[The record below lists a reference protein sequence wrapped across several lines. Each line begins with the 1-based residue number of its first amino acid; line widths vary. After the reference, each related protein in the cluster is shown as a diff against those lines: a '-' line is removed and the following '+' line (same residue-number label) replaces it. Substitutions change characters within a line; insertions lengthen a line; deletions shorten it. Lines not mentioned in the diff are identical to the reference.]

1 MSGQFL
7 KLVEDN
13 NLDEIKKII
22 STIDLETKNVALI
35 QASENGYSNMV
46 VFLVENGADID
57 AQNGQALISALQ
69 NGHLNVVQFLVE
81 NEADINSNNNEAL
94 RSALYYGH
102 LDITKFLVENGADI
116 HDIDDDEPLKW
127 ASMNGRL
134 NIVQYLLECGVN
146 PNVEALISASAN
158 GHLNVVEF
166 LVEKG
171 VNINNGV
178 LGIAARNNH
187 LNIVKFLVE
196 KGADVNADNNEALI
210 YASRKGYLDI
220 VQFLVASGANPND
233 EALISASSNGRLN
246 VVEFLIERGVNE
258 NRIRIAP
265 TTECSEEIIRDFHFV
280 HICNSGNKFEVKT
293 SDDDEDYFEING
305 KNPIDPI
312 THEPIPSNLLVSVK
326 AIKDIEYKSS
336 TCFNAEFL
344 YKYWLSQDKSEA
356 GITYKYA
363 ANPLTRGYFNQESVN
378 FVIEML
384 TRLGK
389 I

>member
-1 MSGQFL
+1 
-7 KLVEDN
+7 
-13 NLDEIKKII
+13 
-22 STIDLETKNVALI
+22 
-35 QASENGYSNMV
+35 
-46 VFLVENGADID
+46 
-57 AQNGQALISALQ
+57 
-69 NGHLNVVQFLVE
+69 
-81 NEADINSNNNEAL
+81 
-94 RSALYYGH
+94 
-102 LDITKFLVENGADI
+102 
-116 HDIDDDEPLKW
+116 LKW

-246 VVEFLIERGVNE
+246 VVEFLIENGEYSDNEIDTALEWASGEGHLDIVQYLLERGVNPNVEALISASSNGRLNVVQYLLERGVNE